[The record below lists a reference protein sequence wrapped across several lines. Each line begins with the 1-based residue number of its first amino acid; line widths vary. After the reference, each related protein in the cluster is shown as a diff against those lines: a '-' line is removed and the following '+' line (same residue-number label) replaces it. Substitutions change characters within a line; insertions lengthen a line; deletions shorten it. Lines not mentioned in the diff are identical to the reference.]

1 MRLPDGIV
9 SPAIIIVGWI
19 FSSIVL
25 GYILKTTPK
34 LDNKE
39 LTKMATVGAFIFVIS
54 SIPIPIQLILPV
66 FPIPLNLSGVVL
78 ALLLF
83 GLRKGIMISSSSMI
97 LNHLLIAGSLGTLGV
112 NISNM
117 IIISII
123 VGFISHK
130 MVELNISG
138 RRLNYLIA
146 FMASFI
152 YILLEGLL
160 IIIEMALV
168 HSTEANLWTAALLA
182 LLVFVLL
189 GTLEGFFVAI
199 SYSYYRRIKKSS
211 LPEEL
216 YQNIP
221 VKSLDYDSDFTLF
234 DDDDELEDDFNEEL
248 EE

>member
-1 MRLPDGIV
+1 
-9 SPAIIIVGWI
+9 
-19 FSSIVL
+19 
-25 GYILKTTPK
+25 
-34 LDNKE
+34 
-39 LTKMATVGAFIFVIS
+39 
-54 SIPIPIQLILPV
+54 
-66 FPIPLNLSGVVL
+66 
-78 ALLLF
+78 
-83 GLRKGIMISSSSMI
+83 MISSSSMI